1 MWGIYTISVRVAFRG
16 SDPRNSFAIMSIYTV
31 IELWIC
37 SFLFGEPRQTLQVG
51 VPAWGAIVVSGITA
65 IALAHVLFYTAIQ
78 RIGTTIPTL
87 VILVQ
92 PFVVFSL
99 SSVFFQERLTGI
111 QLFFGGI
118 LLVGSGLS
126 VWAQQHL
133 RTRAPE

>member
-1 MWGIYTISVRVAFRG
+1 MI
-16 SDPRNSFAIMSIYTV
+16 
-31 IELWIC
+31 
-37 SFLFGEPRQTLQVG
+37 
-51 VPAWGAIVVSGITA
+51 SGITA

-99 SSVFFQERLTGI
+99 SSVIFHEQLNGI
-111 QLFFGGI
+111 QVLFGV
-118 LLVGSGLS
+118 LLLAGAGLS

-133 RTRAPE
+133 RAEPRR